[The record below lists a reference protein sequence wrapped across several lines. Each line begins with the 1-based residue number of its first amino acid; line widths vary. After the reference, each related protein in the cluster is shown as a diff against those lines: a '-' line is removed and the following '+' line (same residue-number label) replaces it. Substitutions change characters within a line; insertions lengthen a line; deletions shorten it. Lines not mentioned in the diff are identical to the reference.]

1 MGLASFLIIIR
12 ISFSLTNKSNNVGF
26 VTDVSDNEKNIS
38 EFISE
43 TGNYE
48 IEINTQSNGILI
60 KDIEIAD
67 SRITLVFN
75 KKILILN

>member
-26 VTDVSDNEKNIS
+26 GTDVSDNEKNIS